1 MAYGSMDDIILKGPD
16 YNNKNKKSK
25 KGKGVLIFFLL
36 LLILGGA
43 AAGYWYYTNYIVQTP
58 KKIFFKY
65 VGQTNINNVLNIDIY
80 YDMLDKINNQSFT
93 SETSA
98 DITSTKETEFTEGL
112 DVSKF
117 DFALK
122 IGSNKTSNKF
132 LLDGKISYSSNDL
145 FSVKLLNTKDSIG
158 IASDEIYD
166 KYIATSKTDFN
177 ESINKTTGV
186 DVNFSAD
193 VVEDTLDDI
202 STNKIKMEDNYKKEK
217 ADDYLNTIYNLV
229 PEESVTEK
237 ENVQVTLGTEMINT
251 NAYTLSLDSEK
262 YKEITKTILEKIK
275 NDDALLNEI
284 VTEEEKEQE
293 NNDNQGQAESKVENV
308 NTINTIPNIQTSTE
322 ITEGEIEVHEME
334 STIGEETP
342 QLEINSEPETI
353 LVDETSLDTTT
364 IPAIEMS
371 SDELSSEKNGEEED
385 IYSNFISALILGQ
398 KIEGT
403 VQDIKDKIDNEIK
416 KVSSIKE
423 GIKITV
429 YVANEEGKDKNTIKV
444 VAELPQ
450 KTNLDIE
457 YADSNKFK
465 VTYLAPD
472 KDDEGKEISA
482 GDSIEIERKSADVD
496 VKYSIQHS
504 SIENKKVVS
513 KTQIELSTNNA
524 NPSKGYTNN
533 AIIKYNDKDGDVKL
547 NIKNEIK
554 FGEDSISEELTEENT
569 VFLDKLSEE
578 EANELYS
585 QLFLKAFGL
594 YIEKMQSLKFIDN
607 NSSSS
612 IIQQPEVEQVN
623 KEEKEK
629 IKKDLIEKVST
640 MMGEAQSRGETF
652 TIQNLVDLSIEGYSV
667 SCIVSEDLA
676 VIKINGYTFN
686 IDKDFMLSE

>member
-25 KGKGVLIFFLL
+25 KGKGALIFFLL

-284 VTEEEKEQE
+284 VTGEEKEQE

-371 SDELSSEKNGEEED
+371 SDELSSEKNEEEED

-686 IDKDFMLSE
+686 IDKEFMLSE

>member
-202 STNKIKMEDNYKKEK
+202 STNKIKMEDNFKKEK

-284 VTEEEKEQE
+284 VTGEEKEQE
-293 NNDNQGQAESKVENV
+293 NNDNQGQDESKVENV

-371 SDELSSEKNGEEED
+371 SDELSSEKNEEEED